1 VLVLPRREGLAVA
14 ADVLPRAAEGKQDEA
29 SGTAVEELAAVIDYD
44 GVLLAQGSALGDS
57 GDRLWVIDGTTGRVC
72 ASTVLPSL
80 GTVGMTSV
88 QGALW
93 ITTVD
98 GHVIAI
104 PRLLTRLFVRRAG
117 WKTLTPPGG
126 AAAASDPAVAGAAS
140 ARAPAAPGAMRPN
153 LASP

>member
-1 VLVLPRREGLAVA
+1 MLLAV
-14 ADVLPRAAEGKQDEA
+14 DA
-29 SGTAVEELAAVIDYD
+29 STGRLLWRRRLGFHVGTVIDYD

-57 GDRLWVIDGTTGRVC
+57 GDRLWAIDGTTGRVR

-104 PRLLTRLFVRRAG
+104 PRLLTRLFVGRAG
-117 WKTLTPPGG
+117 CLT
-126 AAAASDPAVAGAAS
+126 
-140 ARAPAAPGAMRPN
+140 RRPAARRG
-153 LASP
+153 L